1 MGGGYRGSVRALRG
15 WRAPDW
21 KSGALKRVVFDRCGF
36 NTRMEAIEAHGAPR
50 SRVGFVGCGL
60 RPVAY
65 VPDALSGR

>member
-21 KSGALKRVVFDRCGF
+21 KSGALKRV
-36 NTRMEAIEAHGAPR
+36 
-50 SRVGFVGCGL
+50 GFVGCGL